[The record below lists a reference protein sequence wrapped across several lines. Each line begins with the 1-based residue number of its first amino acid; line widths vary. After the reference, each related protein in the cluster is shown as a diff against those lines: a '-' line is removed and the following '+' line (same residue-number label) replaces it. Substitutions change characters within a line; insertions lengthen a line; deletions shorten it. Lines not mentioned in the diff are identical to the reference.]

1 MVTYPLN
8 NIQYTAEDAELYNS
22 TRTSGVFADDSFNY
36 SVTGADNTI
45 VIGTGVAWIKN
56 GEFSGKVVAQKEA
69 LSLNLGLPN
78 ANYPRIDAVVIQ
90 FNANSNS
97 TEIIVKNGTASSRPS
112 APAVVR
118 TESVY
123 ELHLYHISRNAGEL
137 SVSSSNITDLR
148 GNDEYCGIMTDGV
161 TKIDKTLTKDGYVAD
176 AKAVGDAISTASASL
191 VPKTRTVNG
200 KSLQN
205 NVSIEAKDVGAAP
218 AMESA
223 SHKGC
228 YYRTINGLTEWIN
241 PPMVLG
247 EEYRTTERYNGKP
260 VYAKVVDIGSLPNEA
275 SKTVSHNIS
284 NVEDIVDARGSA
296 RTTGGSVVFLP
307 SSAGSLETAWNI
319 GVTERSIFVVTNADR
334 TNWQGS
340 VLVKVIKT
348 TD

>member
-1 MVTYPLN
+1 MSMVTYPLN

-45 VIGTGVAWIKN
+45 VIGTGIAWIKN

-176 AKAVGDAISTASASL
+176 AKAVGDAISATSASL

-223 SHKGC
+223 SHQGC

-247 EEYRTTERYNGKP
+247 TEYRTTERWNDKP
-260 VYAKVVDIGSLPNEA
+260 VYTKCVDCGNMPASATKYVAHGVVSGA
-275 SKTVSHNIS
+275 TYVSVRLVFQYGDTACEVVKGGEGDDVVNIS
-284 NVEDIVDARGSA
+284 GANIKIVCNW
-296 RTTGGSVVFLP
+296 
-307 SSAGSLETAWNI
+307 SAGNY
-319 GVTERSIFVVTNADR
+319 
-334 TNWQGS
+334 QGYAF
-340 VLVKVIKT
+340 LKYVK
-348 TD
+348 D

>member
-45 VIGTGVAWIKN
+45 VIGTGIAWIKN

-69 LSLNLGLPN
+69 LSLNLGLSN

-123 ELHLYHISRNAGEL
+123 ELHLYHIRRNAGEL
-137 SVSSSNITDLR
+137 SVLPSSITDLR

-176 AKAVGDAISTASASL
+176 AKAVGDAISAASESL

-205 NVSIEAKDVGAAP
+205 NVSIEAKDVGSAP
-218 AMESA
+218 AVESEEH
-223 SHKGC
+223 SGC
-228 YYRTINGLTEWIN
+228 YYRMVGGTKEWIN

-247 EEYRTTERYNGKP
+247 TEYHTTERWNGKA
-260 VYAKVVDIGSLPNEA
+260 VFAKVVDCGKLPNTTEK
-275 SKTVSHNIS
+275 SISHGI
-284 NVEDIVDARGSA
+284 
-296 RTTGGSVVFLP
+296 TGTPTFLSVRAT
-307 SSAGSLETAWNI
+307 AGIKGGTQIE
-319 GVTERSIFVVTNADR
+319 
-334 TNWQGS
+334 
-340 VLVKVIKT
+340 LVKCEGDSVKISGAYIVIKT
-348 TD
+348 LWDATSFQGYAFLKYVKD